1 MRSTFPL
8 VQCSELSKWFP
19 VRSGILKKKTGEI
32 KAVNN
37 ISFQIAEKEIVG
49 VIGES
54 GSGKSTLA
62 RLLVR
67 LLEPTSGQILFDG
80 TDITHMHQRELRS
93 LRKQFQIVFQNPG
106 DSLNSRYTIFETL
119 QEVISFHE
127 IAEDAQGYAERLMQ
141 KVGLDPKFLS
151 HYPHELSIGQKQ
163 RVSIARAL
171 VTTPRLLVLDEC
183 VSSLDISVQAQV
195 LNLLLELYEESHMS
209 YLFISHDI
217 SVVEHL
223 ADKVLV
229 MYKGEIVEQG
239 PVVQVFDSPQHPYTK
254 LLLSARFLSIH

>member
-127 IAEDAQGYAERLMQ
+127 ITEDA
-141 KVGLDPKFLS
+141 
-151 HYPHELSIGQKQ
+151 
-163 RVSIARAL
+163 
-171 VTTPRLLVLDEC
+171 
-183 VSSLDISVQAQV
+183 
-195 LNLLLELYEESHMS
+195 
-209 YLFISHDI
+209 
-217 SVVEHL
+217 
-223 ADKVLV
+223 
-229 MYKGEIVEQG
+229 
-239 PVVQVFDSPQHPYTK
+239 
-254 LLLSARFLSIH
+254 